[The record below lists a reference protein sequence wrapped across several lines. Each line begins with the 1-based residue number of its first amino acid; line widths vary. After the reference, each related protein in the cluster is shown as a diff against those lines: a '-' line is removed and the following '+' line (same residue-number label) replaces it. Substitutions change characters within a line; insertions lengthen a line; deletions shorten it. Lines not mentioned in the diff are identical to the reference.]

1 MKKLA
6 LKSKAVCLR
15 SHGLSPQHMRTPGQ
29 ALPPMRG
36 KSLNPFHALGRPSL
50 NHTWRPGVSGIP
62 LIFPAP
68 RDQRS
73 CQFLWFSRSL
83 GSRGGRKLV
92 VLTHR
97 TRESSPGNSTHFVS
111 MVLGYVAPL
120 PLRGSLTR
128 LGVCGGVGHRQ
139 TCLLS
144 PQPNPISPIDFQAH
158 NKHSYP
164 LVTASP
170 EWRLS

>member
-1 MKKLA
+1 M
-6 LKSKAVCLR
+6 SEVPR
-15 SHGLSPQHMRTPGQ
+15 YISPTYEDTVPG
-29 ALPPMRG
+29 
-36 KSLNPFHALGRPSL
+36 PST
-50 NHTWRPGVSGIP
+50 HEGGVSQSLP
-62 LIFPAP
+62 RSWETLPQSHLETRCVWYPTHFPAP

-73 CQFLWFSRSL
+73 SQLLWFSRSL

-97 TRESSPGNSTHFVS
+97 TRESSPGNSTHFIS
-111 MVLGYVAPL
+111 MVLGCVAPL

-144 PQPNPISPIDFQAH
+144 PPPQPNPISPIDFQAH
-158 NKHSYP
+158 DKHSYS
-164 LVTASP
+164 LATASP